1 MEIGSILDKRYKK
14 TYKTKGESFTNNMK
28 ETSIQKI
35 IKDSINETSQKGLHT
50 EYFKKL
56 IEDDYDRF
64 YYIEPY
70 LDTLQDP
77 EARKLGDS
85 NYKFI
90 MSYR

>member
-1 MEIGSILDKRYKK
+1 MGCDANELLDITSDLLYGKNSNIP
-14 TYKTKGESFTNNMK
+14 ELK
-28 ETSIQKI
+28 EL
-35 IKDSINETSQKGLHT
+35 GLH
-50 EYFKKL
+50 FKKL